1 MLESWVL
8 ELFVDLKKGVQAKPK
23 FTVKDP
29 IWQSG
34 KLYKLEA
41 VEDVHILD
49 LAWTL
54 PCLQH
59 NYLKKPED
67 YIAHLL
73 GHGEI
78 VATSSILSPKIS
90 VFLCHYKDAISICS
104 QLGKNFTFAGIDVF
118 VFRK

>member
-1 MLESWVL
+1 MYYCIAEPLDVLESWVV
-8 ELFVDLKKGVQAKPK
+8 ELFSDVKKGVQVKPE

-29 IWQSG
+29 IWQAG
-34 KLYKLEA
+34 RLYKLEA

-67 YIAHLL
+67 YIAHIL

-78 VATSSILSPKIS
+78 AFTSLMLSQKFAI
-90 VFLCHYKDAISICS
+90 FLCNKKIA
-104 QLGKNFTFAGIDVF
+104 TFPLFAVRKKVF
-118 VFRK
+118 